1 MQDLK
6 GKTLFITGG
15 ASGIG
20 FGITQVL
27 LDAGMNAVIGDIRQD
42 HIDEALDF
50 LEKKQQRRQV
60 HAIKLDITDR
70 AAMAAAAD
78 ETERKFG
85 KVHVLINNAGVDCN
99 GPFRKATYA
108 DWDYGLNVNFGGVVN
123 GVQTFVPRI
132 LKHGEGGH
140 IVSTASLAG
149 LAPVQP
155 EAAMYGAAKAAV
167 IAFSEAMRTELA
179 PDNIGVSVLC
189 PGGFRTNIHESGQ
202 NRPERYRTESGFK
215 EAEDKLSKRELS
227 PQWSDPLYGGEVVKR
242 GILNNELYLMTHN
255 MADRVRQRAEAIVAA
270 MPPKGERS
278 YVPRK
283 D

>member
-1 MQDLK
+1 MKDLK

-42 HIDEALDF
+42 HLDEALDF
-50 LEKKQQRRQV
+50 FEKKQQGRQV
-60 HAIKLDITDR
+60 HGIKVDITDR
-70 AAMAAAAD
+70 DAMAGAAD

-99 GPFRKATYA
+99 GPFKQATYA
-108 DWDYGLNVNFGGVVN
+108 DWDYGLGVNFGGMLN

-149 LAPVQP
+149 LIPVP
-155 EAAMYGAAKAAV
+155 GSAAMYGAAKAAV
-167 IAFSEAMRTELA
+167 IAFMEATRNELA
-179 PDNIGVSVLC
+179 EDNIGVSVLC
-189 PGGFRTNIHESGQ
+189 PGGFRTRIHEIRQ
-202 NRPERYRTESGFK
+202 KP
-215 EAEDKLSKRELS
+215 AREVS
-227 PQWSDPLYGGEVVKR
+227 R
-242 GILNNELYLMTHN
+242 
-255 MADRVRQRAEAIVAA
+255 
-270 MPPKGERS
+270 
-278 YVPRK
+278 
-283 D
+283 

>member
-1 MQDLK
+1 MKDLE

-27 LDAGMNAVIGDIRQD
+27 IDAGMNAVIADIRQD

-50 LEKKQQRRQV
+50 FEKKQQARRV
-60 HAIKLDITDR
+60 HAVRLDVTDR
-70 AAMAAAAD
+70 GAMAVAAD

-99 GPFRKATYA
+99 GPFKQATYD
-108 DWDYGLNVNFGGVVN
+108 DWDYGLNVNFGGMLN

-149 LAPVQP
+149 LIPMRG

-167 IAFSEAMRTELA
+167 IAFMEATRNELA
-179 PDNIGVSVLC
+179 ADNIGVSVLC
-189 PGGFRTNIHESGQ
+189 PGGFKTRIHESGQ
-202 NRPERYRTESGFK
+202 NRPERFRGNSGFVDA
-215 EAEDKLSKRELS
+215 EATLAKRQVS
-227 PQWSDPLYGGEVVKR
+227 DQWSDPLWAGEVVKR
-242 GILNNELYLMTHN
+242 GVLNNELYLMTHEF
-255 MADRVRQRAEAIVAA
+255 AEPIRKRAEALIAA
-270 MPPKGERS
+270 MPPKRTN
-278 YVPRK
+278 
-283 D
+283 

>member
-1 MQDLK
+1 MQTLE

-50 LEKKQQRRQV
+50 FEKKQQRRRV

-70 AAMAAAAD
+70 PAMAAAAD
-78 ETERKFG
+78 EAERKFG
-85 KVHVLINNAGVDCN
+85 KVHILINNAGVDCN
-99 GPFRKATYA
+99 GPFRQATYN
-108 DWDYGLNVNFGGVVN
+108 DWDYGLNVNFGGVIN

-149 LAPVQP
+149 LVPMRS

-167 IAFSEAMRTELA
+167 IAFMEAIRGDLA
-179 PDNIGVSVLC
+179 ADNIGVSVLC
-189 PGGFRTNIHESGQ
+189 PGGFKSRIHESGQ
-202 NRPERYRTESGFK
+202 NRPQKYRQDSGFK
-215 EAEDKLSKRELS
+215 SAEETLSHRVVA
-227 PQWSDPLYGGEVVKR
+227 PQWSDPLYAGECVKR
-242 GILNNELYLMTHN
+242 GILNNDLYIMTHE
-255 MADRVRQRAEAIVAA
+255 MAEPLKRRTEALIAA
-270 MPPKGERS
+270 MPPKAS
-278 YVPRK
+278 VS
-283 D
+283 

>member
-1 MQDLK
+1 MKDLK

-20 FGITQVL
+20 FGIAQVL
-27 LDAGMNAVIGDIRQD
+27 LDSGMNAVIGDIRQD

-50 LEKKQQRRQV
+50 FEKKQQGRQV
-60 HAIKLDITDR
+60 HAVKLDITDR
-70 AAMAAAAD
+70 AAMANAAD

-99 GPFRKATYA
+99 GPFKKATYA
-108 DWDYGLNVNFGGVVN
+108 DWDYGLNVNFGGFIN
-123 GVQTFVPRI
+123 GVQTFIPRI

-149 LAPVQP
+149 LAPVHP
-155 EAAMYGAAKAAV
+155 DAAMYGAAKAAV

-189 PGGFRTNIHESGQ
+189 PGGFRTRIHESGQ
-202 NRPERYRTESGFK
+202 NRPERYRKDSGFG
-215 EAEDKLSKRELS
+215 EAEEKLARRELS
-227 PQWSDPLYGGEVVKR
+227 PQWSDPLYAGEVVKR
-242 GILNNELYLMTHN
+242 GILNNELYLMTHD
-255 MADRVRQRAEAIVAA
+255 MSDRVRQRADAIIAA
-270 MPPKGERS
+270 MPPNPYTPTKR
-278 YVPRK
+278 

>member
-27 LDAGMNAVIGDIRQD
+27 LDAGMNAVIGDIRRD

-50 LEKKQQRRQV
+50 FEKKQQGRQV
-60 HAIKLDITDR
+60 HAVQLDITDR
-70 AAMAAAAD
+70 KAMAEAAD

-85 KVHVLINNAGVDCN
+85 KVHVLVNNAGVDCN
-99 GPFRKATYA
+99 GPFREAQYA
-108 DWDYGLNVNFGGVVN
+108 DWDYGLNVNFGGVIN

-132 LKHGEGGH
+132 LRHGEGGH

-149 LAPVQP
+149 LIPVHSD
-155 EAAMYGAAKAAV
+155 AAMYGAAKAAV
-167 IAFSEAMRTELA
+167 IAFMEAIRGDLEK
-179 PDNIGVSVLC
+179 DNVGVSVLC
-189 PGGFRTNIHESGQ
+189 PGGFRSRIHESGQ
-202 NRPERYRTESGFK
+202 NRPERYRTDSGFK
-215 EAEDKLSKRELS
+215 AAEEKLAQREVS
-227 PQWSDPLYGGEVVKR
+227 PRWSDPLFAGEVVKR
-242 GILNNELYLMTHN
+242 GILNNELYLMTHD
-255 MADRVRQRAEAIVAA
+255 MTELVRKRADALIAA
-270 MPPKGERS
+270 MPPIPLVRAS
-278 YVPRK
+278 APQ

>member
-1 MQDLK
+1 MKDLE

-50 LEKKQQRRQV
+50 FEKKQQRRQV
-60 HAIKLDITDR
+60 HAIQLDVTDR
-70 AAMAAAAD
+70 NAMAAAAD
-78 ETERKFG
+78 ESERKFG

-99 GPFRKATYA
+99 GPFRDAQYA
-108 DWDYGLNVNFGGVVN
+108 DWDYGLNVNFGGVIN

-149 LAPVQP
+149 LAPVYP
-155 EAAMYGAAKAAV
+155 DAAMYGAAKAAV
-167 IAFSEAMRTELA
+167 IAFMEAIRSDLA
-179 PDNIGVSVLC
+179 KDDVGVSVLC
-189 PGGFRTNIHESGQ
+189 PGGFRTRIHESGQ
-202 NRPERYRTESGFK
+202 NRPERYRDGSGFRA
-215 EAEDKLSKRELS
+215 AEDKLSKREVS
-227 PQWSDPLYGGEVVKR
+227 PQWSDPLYAGEVVKR

-255 MADRVRQRAEAIVAA
+255 MADRVRERAEAIIKA
-270 MPPKGERS
+270 MPPPGEHSFVRRS
-278 YVPRK
+278 